1 MLKKLLAFT
10 IIMTSTLY
18 SIASHALPA
27 KVKVKLRASQYVK
40 PIVKVKPTAKEKL
53 ETFHAMVKVACRSAS
68 TTGTRSIYTG
78 IGKID
83 SEKVILYSAK
93 EAGVDIDRAEIRNF
107 LSECERGEWIDE
119 NKF

>member
-1 MLKKLLAFT
+1 MLKKLLVLT

-18 SIASHALPA
+18 SIPSHALPA

-40 PIVKVKPTAKEKL
+40 PIVNVKPTAKEKL
-53 ETFHAMVKVACRSAS
+53 ETFHAMVKVACRTAS
-68 TTGTRSIYTG
+68 NTGTRPVH
-78 IGKID
+78 
-83 SEKVILYSAK
+83 SEEVILYSAK